1 MWCPFCGKQEYATRA
16 AAWAAVRALGLR
28 SVYRCVG
35 AWHASSRRPRRRRRG
50 WRDREAAYG

>member
-28 SVYRCVG
+28 SVYYCVR
-35 AWHASSRRPRRRRRG
+35 AWHASSSRPRRRRRY
-50 WRDREAAYG
+50 WRDREAR